1 MVERERK
8 EVVVVWEVVEL
19 EERDKEEGRKEE

>member
-8 EVVVVWEVVEL
+8 EVMVVWEVVEL